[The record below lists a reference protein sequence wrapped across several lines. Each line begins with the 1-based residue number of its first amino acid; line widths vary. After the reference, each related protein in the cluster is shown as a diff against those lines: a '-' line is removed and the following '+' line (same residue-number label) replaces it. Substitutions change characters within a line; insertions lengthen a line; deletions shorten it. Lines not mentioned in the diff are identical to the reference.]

1 MSRTSFGGDKGSLLS
16 VPDYTSLAPADQLF
30 ALRLLA
36 WTLFLGNAQRKTTNV
51 VVPLVAR

>member
-1 MSRTSFGGDKGSLLS
+1 VAKAFLLS

-36 WTLFLGNAQRKTTNV
+36 WTLFLGNALRKTTNV
-51 VVPLVAR
+51 VVRSVAC